1 MPGSGRRSRTT
12 PTKHAEA
19 AHPEHAVIAITAEI
33 ANTEVAA
40 AWRSLAHIG
49 QRHEQQLDWYGSFG
63 RTDDPGTRLE
73 RLEHA
78 VAASRAELAT
88 VQEQI
93 RRLGADPTI
102 RALPAGRLTREHD
115 LWRCGYDTARE
126 SDHQEA
132 RLRGDDAP
140 AHCSRHTAEHIAE
153 HLGPDRDLGPGI
165 GR

>member
-1 MPGSGRRSRTT
+1 LNR
-12 PTKHAEA
+12 
-19 AHPEHAVIAITAEI
+19 
-33 ANTEVAA
+33 
-40 AWRSLAHIG
+40 
-49 QRHEQQLDWYGSFG
+49 YGSLG
-63 RTDDPGTRLE
+63 HTDEADARLE
-73 RLEHA
+73 RLERA
-78 VAASRAELAT
+78 VTATRAELAT

-93 RRLGADPTI
+93 GRLSADPAI

-126 SDHQEA
+126 SEHQEA
-132 RLRGDDAP
+132 RLRGDDAR